1 MTGRHASRYSMFA
14 TVLLLGCLLGAPLVH
29 SHDNTEIVD
38 HDFVAHEC
46 LVCLNSV
53 ADDADLDAV
62 LALIADSIVASPS
75 SPYISQQDLA
85 GLDQPVSS
93 SRDPPRVLLSYRPSP
108 R

>member
-1 MTGRHASRYSMFA
+1 MFA

-29 SHDNTEIVD
+29 SHENPEIVD

-53 ADDADLDAV
+53 ADDEDLEVV
-62 LALIADSIVASPS
+62 LVLITNFFVAPPS
-75 SPYISQQDLA
+75 SPYVSHQDLT
-85 GLDQPVSS
+85 GLEKFLFS
-93 SRDPPRVLLSYRPSP
+93 SRDPPQVLLSYRPSP